1 MGLTNVK
8 FEVKDVAS
16 INEYEKYDL
25 ITAFDVIHNQAQPAK
40 VLKETT
46 IFQVTKKE
54 GPEGFEIRTS
64 TIYAHL

>member
-16 INEYEKYDL
+16 INEYEKYYL
-25 ITAFDVIHNQAQPAK
+25 ITAFDIIYNQAHPAK

-46 IFQVTKKE
+46 TIFHITKKE
-54 GPEGFEIRTS
+54 GPEGFR
-64 TIYAHL
+64 